1 MTREAAR
8 KNLVAIGI
16 AEPTDE
22 QITNYLNQVQGETK
36 FERERADKL
45 KDDASKA
52 AELQKQLDE
61 INSQNLSDLE
71 KANKDR
77 DAALN
82 SVNELKKQLQQMQ
95 TMASLAEQ
103 GITGDN
109 AKNLIKEDG
118 TIDFATL
125 GKIISERETKAAADK
140 EAELLNKTPNPGGS
154 KGSDDDGKTDAERL
168 VDQLLPTN
176 DGGSNNKSVISNYIN
191 GGN

>member
-1 MTREAAR
+1 MTREQAR
-8 KNLVAIGI
+8 KNLVAIGV

-22 QITNYLNQVQGETK
+22 QITSYLNQVQGETRL
-36 FERERADKL
+36 ERERADKL

-52 AELQKQLDE
+52 AELQKQLDDL
-61 INSQNLSDLE
+61 NNQNLSDLE

-77 DAALN
+77 DAALD
-82 SVNELKKQLQQMQ
+82 SVNTLKKQLQQMQ

-118 TIDFATL
+118 TIDFVTL

-140 EAELLNKTPNPGGS
+140 EAELLNNTPNPGGS
-154 KGSDDDGKTDAERL
+154 NGSNDDGKTDAERL
-168 VDQLLPTN
+168 VDKILPLN
-176 DGGSNNKSVISNYIN
+176 EGSNNKSVISNYLN

>member
-1 MTREAAR
+1 MTREQAR

-16 AEPTDE
+16 AEPSDE
-22 QITNYLNQVQGETK
+22 QITNYLNQLQGETRI
-36 FERERADKL
+36 ERERADKL

-52 AELQKQLDE
+52 AELQKQIDE
-61 INSQNLSDLE
+61 INNQNMSDLE

-77 DAALN
+77 DDALK

-109 AKNLIKEDG
+109 AKNLIKDDG
-118 TIDFATL
+118 TIDFVTL

-140 EAELLNKTPNPGGS
+140 EAELLKQTPNPGGN

-168 VDQLLPTN
+168 VDKILPMN
-176 DGGSNNKSVISNYIN
+176 EGSNNKSVISNYL